1 MGGEGEFTCAS
12 DLEDYNN
19 NNFAVLM
26 SGGEIELLSSS
37 AKKIYEFILTAK
49 EPS

>member
-1 MGGEGEFTCAS
+1 M
-12 DLEDYNN
+12 
-19 NNFAVLM
+19 LM
-26 SGGEIELLSSS
+26 SVGEKELLSSS